1 MEPRRSTRAASAK
14 PPSKPAPKAAP
25 KKATSE
31 KPPSRARA
39 AVSKKRAASPEGDPS
54 PPPKRAKGE
63 EQNIAPTK
71 SKPNSKATG
80 KSAAEHA
87 KRSRTTKPKLAP
99 VPEQETPAAEPKPS
113 KPAHVQVK
121 PYLNPLPSP
130 PEKVRPGLQL
140 FVWGAGN
147 FGQFGLGPDALDE
160 FDKPKKH
167 SWAEK
172 QMQEGAFGEEGAGLE
187 EVAGGGMHSLFIDEK
202 GTIWSCGLND
212 DAALGRVTQNVPDPN
227 KPGSFLD
234 IDELSSFPHPLQTLV
249 DEGFRA
255 VKIATGDSICAAVN
269 DKGELRVWGSFR
281 VNEGSLGFANGL
293 KHQFIPVSILN
304 ESLSHRPGDAE
315 KISDITAGVN
325 HLLVLTTHGNIYTW
339 GAGEQAQLGRKVLER
354 RKIHGT
360 VPEKVSLGSRTRK
373 AKVIGAG
380 SFHSFAVDDKGDVWG
395 WGLNSM
401 GQVGIGSASEED
413 AQVQLPTKVE
423 RLSKEALDGD
433 VVVQIS
439 GGEHHTLFLTQ
450 SGKVFAVGRSNAG
463 QIGLP
468 DDDPAFKDRAD
479 PDFVTEPVQVK
490 FPDDDD
496 PVVHI
501 SVGTHNNLA
510 TTKDGA
516 LYCWGQGTQ
525 GELGVSDVEVKTPRM
540 IVRREGGSWAAIKVA
555 CGGQHTLG
563 LFRKK

>member
-1 MEPRRSTRAASAK
+1 MEPRRSSRAASAK
-14 PPSKPAPKAAP
+14 PASKVAPKPAP

-31 KPPSRARA
+31 KPPSRPSRTA
-39 AVSKKRAASPEGDPS
+39 ASKKRAASPERDPS
-54 PPPKRAKGE
+54 PPPKRAK
-63 EQNIAPTK
+63 A
-71 SKPNSKATG
+71 KPNSKAAG
-80 KSAAEHA
+80 KSAAENP
-87 KRSRTTKPKLAP
+87 KRSRTKLAP
-99 VPEQETPAAEPKPS
+99 IAEKETPASEPKPP

-130 PEKVRPGLQL
+130 PEQVRPGLQL

-167 SWAEK
+167 GWAEE
-172 QMQEGAFGEEGAGLE
+172 QIQDGTFGEEGAGLE
-187 EVAGGGMHSLFIDEK
+187 EIAGGGMHSLFIDEK

-212 DAALGRVTQNVPDPN
+212 DAALGRITQNVPDPKN
-227 KPGSFLD
+227 PGSFLD
-234 IDELSSFPHPLQTLV
+234 VDELTSVPHPLQTLV

-255 VKIATGDSICAAVN
+255 VKVATGDSICAAVN

-293 KHQFIPVSILN
+293 KHQFIPVPILN
-304 ESLSHRPGDAE
+304 DSLSHRPGDVE
-315 KISDITAGVN
+315 KVSDITAGVN

-395 WGLNSM
+395 WGLNTM
-401 GQVGIGSASEED
+401 GQAGTGYATED
-413 AQVQLPTKVE
+413 DSQVQLPTKVE
-423 RLSKEALDGD
+423 GLSKEALDGD
-433 VVVQIS
+433 SVVQIS
-439 GGEHHTLFLTQ
+439 GGEHHSLFLTQ
-450 SGKVFAVGRSNAG
+450 SGKVFAVGRCNAG
-463 QIGLP
+463 QIGLA
-468 DDDPAFKDRAD
+468 DDDPALEDRAD
-479 PDFVTEPVQVK
+479 PDFVADPVQVK

-496 PVVHI
+496 PIIRI

-510 TTKDGA
+510 VSKDGA

-525 GELGVSDVEVKTPRM
+525 GELGVSDVEVRTPRM

>member
-1 MEPRRSTRAASAK
+1 MEPRRSSRAASAK
-14 PPSKPAPKAAP
+14 PASKVAPKPAP

-31 KPPSRARA
+31 KPPSRPSRTA
-39 AVSKKRAASPEGDPS
+39 ASKKRAASPERDPS
-54 PPPKRAKGE
+54 PPPKRAKG
-63 EQNIAPTK
+63 
-71 SKPNSKATG
+71 
-80 KSAAEHA
+80 KSAAENA
-87 KRSRTTKPKLAP
+87 KRSRTKLAP
-99 VPEQETPAAEPKPS
+99 IAEKETPASEPKPP

-130 PEKVRPGLQL
+130 PEQVRPGLQL

-167 SWAEK
+167 GWAEE
-172 QMQEGAFGEEGAGLE
+172 QIQDGTFGEEGAGLE
-187 EVAGGGMHSLFIDEK
+187 EIAGGGMHSLFVDEK

-212 DAALGRVTQNVPDPN
+212 DAALGRITQNVPDPKN
-227 KPGSFLD
+227 PGSFLD
-234 IDELSSFPHPLQTLV
+234 VDELTSVPHPLQTLV

-255 VKIATGDSICAAVN
+255 VKVATGDSICAAVN
-269 DKGELRVWGSFR
+269 DRGELRVWGSFR

-293 KHQFIPVSILN
+293 KHQFIPVPILN
-304 ESLSHRPGDAE
+304 DSLSHRPGDVE
-315 KISDITAGVN
+315 KVSDITAGVN

-395 WGLNSM
+395 WGLNTM
-401 GQVGIGSASEED
+401 GQAGTGYATED
-413 AQVQLPTKVE
+413 DSQVQLPTKVE
-423 RLSKEALDGD
+423 GLSKEALDGD
-433 VVVQIS
+433 SVVQIS
-439 GGEHHTLFLTQ
+439 GGEHHSLFLTQ
-450 SGKVFAVGRSNAG
+450 SGKVFAVGRCNAG
-463 QIGLP
+463 QIGLA
-468 DDDPAFKDRAD
+468 DDDPALEDRAD
-479 PDFVTEPVQVK
+479 PDFVADPVQVK

-496 PVVHI
+496 PIIRI

-510 TTKDGA
+510 ISKDGA

-525 GELGVSDVEVKTPRM
+525 GELGVSDVEVRTPRM